1 MRYALVSDLHGNLQA
16 WRAVLRDIAASRVER
31 ILCLGDVVGYGPNPA
46 EVLESV
52 YAEAHR
58 IVLGNHDAALCGR
71 MDTSRFN
78 DEARQILEWTRS
90 RVSRDAVKLA
100 ATWPLQLQGPGFRCA
115 HATFDAP
122 ARFGYVEEP
131 ADAAACWAAAPDPLL
146 FVGHTHRPEVFVLG
160 ASGTPHRIDAQDF
173 VVEPGKRFLVNVGS
187 VGQPRDGDPRA
198 CYVIFEPATG
208 SVYFRRVPF
217 DLDACRA
224 AIETAG
230 LPPVASVFLD
240 ADPLRG
246 RRPLREIVSFHPPE
260 TAEQGARGAVEI
272 ENLDVL
278 RGRVRRWKA
287 VTAFLAGALVAG
299 AALAGWI
306 AHRHA
311 TRATVVAPPW
321 LPTLVAADRPADANL
336 LPVPEPGAPPL
347 DGWVV
352 RYGNHRVQEAGAL
365 TKSED
370 GLPAFILMSRS
381 AGDPMEVVSAALLV
395 APGQRIA
402 LEAVFNKSEDFEGTV
417 ALSASL
423 LRSQGGAEETVEH
436 FVVKEPNLRR
446 KDGLAA
452 RETVEIPA
460 GARELRVRVGGRFRG
475 TVRVLSVGAFRRATA
490 APPPP

>member
-1 MRYALVSDLHGNLQA
+1 MRYAVVSDLHGNLQA
-16 WRAVLRDIAASRVER
+16 WRAVLRDIASAGADR

-71 MDTSRFN
+71 MDASRFH

-90 RVSRDAVKLA
+90 RVSADAVKLA
-100 ATWPLQLQGPGFRCA
+100 ATWPLQLQGRGFRCV
-115 HATFDAP
+115 HATFHAP
-122 ARFGYVEEP
+122 AQFGYVEE
-131 ADAAACWAAAPDPLL
+131 ADDAAASWAAVPDPLL
-146 FVGHTHRPEVFVLG
+146 FVGHTHRPAVFVLG
-160 ASGTPHRIDAQDF
+160 ASGTPHCIEAQDF
-173 VVEPGKRFLVNVGS
+173 VLEPGKRFLVNVGS

-198 CYVIFEPATG
+198 CYVIHDSDSGA
-208 SVYFRRVPF
+208 VYFRRVPF

-224 AIETAG
+224 AIEAAG

-246 RRPLREIVSFHPPE
+246 RRPLRDIVSFRPPE
-260 TAEQGARGAVEI
+260 TAAEGARGAVEI

-287 VTAFLAGALVAG
+287 VTAALAGLLVVGALVAG
-299 AALAGWI
+299 WLAWRRASQAAEIMPA
-306 AHRHA
+306 
-311 TRATVVAPPW
+311 W
-321 LPTLVAADRPADANL
+321 LPTLVAADRPAGVNL
-336 LPVPEPGAPPL
+336 LPAPAPGAPPL
-347 DGWVV
+347 DGWIV
-352 RYGNHRVQEAGAL
+352 RLGDYRAQEVGAL
-365 TKSED
+365 SPSGE
-370 GLPAFILMSRS
+370 GLPAFVLTSRS
-381 AGDPMEVVSAALLV
+381 ARETVEVVSAPIVV

-402 LEAVFNKSEDFEGTV
+402 LEAVFEKADGFEGTV
-417 ALSASL
+417 TLGASL
-423 LRSQGGAEETVEH
+423 RRAAGGAEETVET

-460 GARELRVRVGGRFRG
+460 GARELRVRISGRFRG
-475 TVRVLSVGAFRRATA
+475 TVKILSVSASRR
-490 APPPP
+490 

>member
-1 MRYALVSDLHGNLQA
+1 MRYAVVSDLHGNLQA
-16 WRAVLRDIAASRVER
+16 WRAVLRDIAASRVDR

-78 DEARQILEWTRS
+78 EEARQILEWTRA

-100 ATWPLQLQGPGFRCA
+100 STWPLQLQGRGFRCA

-122 ARFGYVEEP
+122 SRFGYVEEP

-146 FVGHTHRPEVFVLG
+146 FVGHTHRPAVFVLG
-160 ASGTPHRIDAQDF
+160 ASGTPHVIEAQDF

-198 CYVIFEPATG
+198 SYAVFDSETG
-208 SVYFRRVPF
+208 AVFFRRVPF

-224 AIETAG
+224 AIEAAG

-246 RRPLREIVSFHPPE
+246 RRPLREIVSFRPPE

-272 ENLDVL
+272 EDLDVL
-278 RGRVRRWKA
+278 RGRVRRWTA
-287 VTAFLAGALVAG
+287 VTAALAGLLVAG
-299 AALAGWI
+299 AAAAGWL
-306 AHRHA
+306 AWRHA
-311 TRATVVAPPW
+311 SQSAEIAPAW
-321 LPTLVAADRPADANL
+321 MPTLVAADRAVDANL
-336 LPVPEPGAPPL
+336 LPVPEPGVPPL
-347 DGWVV
+347 DGWIV
-352 RYGNHRVQEAGAL
+352 RLGNHRRQEANAL
-365 TKSED
+365 TKSEE
-370 GLPAFILMSRS
+370 GLPAFVMTSRS
-381 AGDPMEVVSAALLV
+381 ARDPMEIVSAALLV
-395 APGQRIA
+395 VPGQRIA
-402 LEAVFNKSEDFEGTV
+402 LEAVFEKSADFEGTV
-417 ALSASL
+417 TLSASL
-423 LRSQGGAEETVEH
+423 LRAQGGAEETVEN

-446 KDGLAA
+446 KEGLAA

-475 TVRVLSVGAFRRATA
+475 TVRVLSVGASRR
-490 APPPP
+490 

>member
-1 MRYALVSDLHGNLQA
+1 MRYAFVSDLHGNLQA

-46 EVLESV
+46 EVMESV

-78 DEARQILEWTRS
+78 DEARQILEWTRA

-100 ATWPLQLQGPGFRCA
+100 ATWPLQLQGRGFRCA
-115 HATFDAP
+115 HATFHAP
-122 ARFGYVEEP
+122 AQFGYVEE
-131 ADAAACWAAAPDPLL
+131 AGDAAASWAAVPDPLL
-146 FVGHTHRPEVFVLG
+146 FVGHTHRPAVFVLG
-160 ASGTPHRIDAQDF
+160 ASGTPHLIEAQDF

-198 CYVIFEPATG
+198 SYAIFDSDTG
-208 SVYFRRVPF
+208 AVFFRRVPF

-224 AIETAG
+224 AIEAAG

-246 RRPLREIVSFHPPE
+246 RRPLREIVSFQPPE

-287 VTAFLAGALVAG
+287 VTAALAGLLLAG
-299 AALAGWI
+299 AALAGWWI
-306 AHRHA
+306 HRHA
-311 TRATVVAPPW
+311 TRAAAVAPPW
-321 LPTLVAADRPADANL
+321 MPAIVAADRPADANL
-336 LPVPEPGAPPL
+336 LPAPDPGVPPL
-347 DGWVV
+347 EGWIV
-352 RYGNHRVQEAGAL
+352 RYGNHRAQEAGAL
-365 TKSED
+365 TKSEE
-370 GLPAFILMSRS
+370 GLPAFLLTSRS
-381 AGDPMEVVSAALLV
+381 ARDELQVVSAPITV

-402 LEAVFNKSEDFEGTV
+402 LEAVFEKSADFEGTV
-417 ALSASL
+417 TLSASL
-423 LRSQGGAEETVEH
+423 LRAQGAGEETVEN

-446 KDGLAA
+446 KEGLAA

-475 TVRVLSVGAFRRATA
+475 TVRVLAVSASRR
-490 APPPP
+490 